1 MSGTGRV
8 RRWSTA
14 DAFSIMRND
23 PQGAASARSEFLR
36 MADDARRREARL
48 FDFADALP
56 RLTESQLAALGQSDS
71 TCPICLT
78 SLSALLAEEE
88 TAIAMD
94 SPAHPIEQLG
104 VTRLAETCGHI
115 FCRKDIREWLFQGN
129 TTCPTC
135 RRPFVDFP
143 QEQSDETTERANE
156 QIVRDRVYGS
166 SEVDIGL
173 LEDILSIAAMV
184 QREEQ
189 ASQDEAD
196 REDRLTQTPHNRR
209 SGADD
214 GDDRNEF
221 SSMYS

>member
-1 MSGTGRV
+1 MSGTNRV

-23 PQGAASARSEFLR
+23 PQGVDSTRSEFMR
-36 MADDARRREARL
+36 MLDDTRQREARL
-48 FDFADALP
+48 VDFANALP

-78 SLSALLAEEE
+78 SLRALMAEEE

-104 VTRLAETCGHI
+104 VTRLSETCGHI
-115 FCRKDIREWLFQGN
+115 FCRKDIREWLFQGK

-135 RRPFVDFP
+135 RRPFIDFP
-143 QEQSDETTERANE
+143 QEQLDEATGRATEMLATFLWSPE
-156 QIVRDRVYGS
+156 
-166 SEVDIGL
+166 
-173 LEDILSIAAMV
+173 M
-184 QREEQ
+184 
-189 ASQDEAD
+189 ASQVMESIRPRLAMILGEEPPSPEEA
-196 REDRLTQTPHNRR
+196 RGPSTQAVHNPQ
-209 SGADD
+209 SEAED